1 MEYFR
6 LYQYLTRGQN
16 IKHIDKEL
24 TILKDR
30 FDNELF
36 DILAARNSDSPCP
49 VGIYLS
55 ENSEETLQ
63 KLPRATEWLNKFNGD
78 LYIITERPKD
88 FAQGNILQYRY
99 KNGHR
104 FTKPD
109 DLVAKALDAG
119 VPDIVLGYLA
129 KKSPSLKLAK
139 TAWQMYKK
147 LN

>member
-16 IKHIDKEL
+16 IKHLDKEFNV
-24 TILKDR
+24 LKER

-36 DILAARNSDSPCP
+36 DILAARNTDVPNP

-55 ENSEETLQ
+55 EDSEETLARLPKANDWLQ
-63 KLPRATEWLNKFNGD
+63 KFKGE
-78 LYIITERPKD
+78 LYIVTERPKD
-88 FAQGNILQYRY
+88 FTQGNVVQYRY

-104 FTKPD
+104 FTRPD
-109 DLVAKALDAG
+109 DIVSKAIESG
-119 VPDIVLGYLA
+119 VPDMLLGYLA
-129 KKSPSLKLAK
+129 KKSQTLKLAK
-139 TAWQMYKK
+139 TAWQVYKK

>member
-1 MEYFR
+1 MEYFL
-6 LYQYLTRGQN
+6 LYQYLTKGQN

-24 TILKDR
+24 DVIKER

-36 DILAARNSDSPCP
+36 DILAARNIEEPRP

-55 ENSEETLQ
+55 EDSEETLERIPQ
-63 KLPRATEWLNKFNGD
+63 ANDWIKKFNAE
-78 LYIITERPKD
+78 LYIITERPQD
-88 FAQGNILQYRY
+88 FTEGNIIQYRY

-109 DLVAKALDAG
+109 DIVSKALDAG

-129 KKSPSLKLAK
+129 KKSPVLKMAK
-139 TAWQMYKK
+139 KAWDVYKK